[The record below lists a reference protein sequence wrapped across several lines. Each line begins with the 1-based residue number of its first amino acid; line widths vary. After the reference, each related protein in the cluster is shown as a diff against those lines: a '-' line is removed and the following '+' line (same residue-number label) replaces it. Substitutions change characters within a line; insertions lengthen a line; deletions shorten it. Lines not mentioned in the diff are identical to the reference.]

1 MTTLTATLE
10 DPLLIRVRELR
21 TMIEDPAAD
30 NASRQDLT
38 RGYFRLLRRLKER
51 GVNFY
56 AQPQWLVAP
65 EPSRRRTQ

>member
-30 NASRQDLT
+30 NASRPDLT

-56 AQPQWLVAP
+56 AQPQGVLGV
-65 EPSRRRTQ
+65 EPSGRSTQ

>member
-1 MTTLTATLE
+1 MAALTETTEDTL
-10 DPLLIRVRELR
+10 LVRVRELR

-38 RGYFRLLRRLKER
+38 RGYFRLLRRLHER

-56 AQPQWLVAP
+56 AQPAAGGA
-65 EPSRRRTQ
+65 